1 MAVCVNVIL
10 KEIFTSSKHKL
21 LLLLL
26 YHCIQTFQ
34 VYCCVYREEL
44 SRQTT
49 HTETYFAKMKDLKI
63 MLESSRARV
72 KVGS

>member
-49 HTETYFAKMKDLKI
+49 HTEKYFAKMKDLKI